1 MGYLC
6 EYMHVKKIENSMEL
20 QMVQDL
26 ARKIWNAH
34 YVSIIGQEQVNYML
48 GRMYDLESLERQL
61 ASGDVF
67 YLLFEGPQPLG
78 FASIKKE
85 ADASWFLNKLY
96 VETTEH
102 RRVLGGFLL
111 EALIE
116 NHDIQSMRLQVNR
129 QNYKAINFYFK
140 WGFVIER
147 VADFDIGDGYFMN
160 DFVIVWRK

>member
-6 EYMHVKKIENSMEL
+6 EYMHVRKIENLLEL
-20 QMVQDL
+20 RVVQDL
-26 ARKIWNAH
+26 AVKIWNAH
-34 YVSIIGQEQVNYML
+34 YVSIIGQEQVDYML
-48 GRMYDLESLERQL
+48 GRFYHLDALAQQV
-61 ASGDVF
+61 ASGDIF

-102 RRVLGGFLL
+102 RRGLGRFLL
-111 EALIE
+111 EALIQ
-116 NHDIQSMRLQVNR
+116 NHDIKLMRLQVNR
-129 QNYKAINFYFK
+129 QNHKAINFYFK
-140 WGFVIER
+140 RGFVIER

-160 DFVIVWRK
+160 DFVMVLA

>member
-6 EYMHVKKIENSMEL
+6 EYMHVKKIENSVEL
-20 QMVQDL
+20 QVVQDL

-34 YVSIIGQEQVNYML
+34 YVSIIGQEQVDYML
-48 GRMYDLESLERQL
+48 GRMYDLESLAHQM

-85 ADASWFLNKLY
+85 ADGSWFLNKLY
-96 VETTEH
+96 VETEEH
-102 RRVLGGFLL
+102 RRGLGGFLL
-111 EALIE
+111 EALIQ
-116 NHDIQSMRLQVNR
+116 NHDIKLMRLQVNR

-140 WGFVIER
+140 RGFVIER

-160 DFVIVWRK
+160 DFVMVWAI

>member
-1 MGYLC
+1 
-6 EYMHVKKIENSMEL
+6 
-20 QMVQDL
+20 MVQDL

-48 GRMYDLESLERQL
+48 GRMYDLESLERQM

-67 YLLFEGPQPLG
+67 YLLFEGPQPLC

-102 RRVLGGFLL
+102 RRGLGGFLL

-140 WGFVIER
+140 RGFVIER

-160 DFVIVWRK
+160 DFVMVWRK